1 MFCLLLLQTFTG
13 LTTSRFC
20 VLNIYSTYC
29 VCFTMAKHLVKVRNK
44 FFVCWKTPVS
54 FIHLMQCCSILMAI
68 NLEFIAHVAIKTF
81 LKCSK
86 VSFSNFNMIHAFS
99 LHICYFKMISFN
111 SYFHARILSLR
122 RL

>member
-1 MFCLLLLQTFTG
+1 MAITARIIGGDTLLLRCFYVLFTAFTDFYG
-13 LTTSRFC
+13 INNKQILLC

-81 LKCSK
+81 YKCNK
-86 VSFSNFNMIHAFS
+86 VCFSNLYDPRIQS
-99 LHICYFKMISFN
+99 IC
-111 SYFHARILSLR
+111 
-122 RL
+122 